1 MKMFGMDDNE
11 LEKMVATHPLTVF
24 SKLVA
29 DNPDNKVY
37 QQCLDSEVHNVAE
50 LLSECVN
57 VEQLEMLEYILSCIP
72 DGVVKTDNKEFNDML
87 MNADIIR
94 RIITEIRRIKRW

>member
-1 MKMFGMDDNE
+1 MRMFGMDDNE

-29 DNPDNKVY
+29 DNPGNKVY
-37 QQCLDSEVHNVAE
+37 QQCLDNEVHNAAESLAEYVA
-50 LLSECVN
+50 

-94 RIITEIRRIKRW
+94 RIITEIRRIKGW